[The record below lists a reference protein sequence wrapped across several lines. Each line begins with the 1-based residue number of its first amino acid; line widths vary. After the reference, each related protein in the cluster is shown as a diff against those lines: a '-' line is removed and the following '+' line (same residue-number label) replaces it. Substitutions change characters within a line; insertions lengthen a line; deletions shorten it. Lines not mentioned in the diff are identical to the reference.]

1 MIEKLHY
8 NTIIVI
14 ESLDNSLDKTGTK
27 LYELIKII
35 ELKYPGVKTLFYSP
49 NTKIDF
55 IKILSCVNDF
65 VQNQNCLP
73 IIHLEIHGNKNG
85 VQCANSDFITW
96 EELYPYFIDINV
108 KLKNTLIITSS
119 ICFGAYFYFNI
130 DINKPAPFFTL
141 ISSNT
146 KINNEIILESYEGF
160 YNELLYSENIN
171 NALNHL
177 NLNFLRPTDNG
188 IISEIFIQDL
198 LNEYKKLISSLPGLI
213 NFSIIDS
220 KKIISETDKNHFYTN
235 VINVHNELFINKLKE
250 IWFTYLMLD
259 LYPETKNRY
268 KSIKDICLENINKI
282 DINKEL
288 KADLIKEVS
297 IQLG

>member
-14 ESLDNSLDKTGTK
+14 ESLDNSLDKTGAK
-27 LYELIKII
+27 LYELIQKFEI
-35 ELKYPGVKTLFYSP
+35 KYTGIKTYYKSP
-49 NTKIDF
+49 NTKDAF
-55 IKILSCVNDF
+55 IKILAFINDS

-73 IIHLEIHGNKNG
+73 IIHLEIHGNTNG
-85 VQCANSDFITW
+85 VQCANKEFITW
-96 EELYPYFIDINV
+96 EELYPYFIAINI

-119 ICFGAYFYFNI
+119 ICSSAYFYFKV
-130 DINKPAPFFTL
+130 DFKKPAPFFTL
-141 ISSNT
+141 ISS
-146 KINNEIILESYEGF
+146 ISEIHNEIILESYEGF

-188 IISEIFIQDL
+188 IISEVFIQDL
-198 LNEYKKLISSLPGLI
+198 LNEYKKLISRLPGLI

-235 VINVHNELFINKLKE
+235 AINVHNELFINTLKE